1 MRLAEDG
8 RYRGCGIGAN
18 EPILLAAAHA
28 RLAQPIKFAQQN
40 APFDLASG
48 GLHKLVEAFLQEESK
63 ERAKYVTSDRGV
75 R

>member
-8 RYRGCGIGAN
+8 RHRGCGIGAN

-40 APFDLASG
+40 APFDLAAG
-48 GLHKLVEAFLQEESK
+48 GLHKLVEALLQEESK
-63 ERAKYVTSDRGV
+63 ERAKYVTADRGV

>member
-8 RYRGCGIGAN
+8 RHRWCGIGAN

-28 RLAQPIKFAQQN
+28 RLAQPIKLTQQN
-40 APFDLASG
+40 APFDLATS
-48 GLHKLVEAFLQEESK
+48 GLHKLVEALLQEESK
-63 ERAKYVTSDRGV
+63 ERAKYVTADRGV